1 MTKETGIKPV
11 FFLKGKRLFVR
22 YTVDRAVELST
33 AEESKL
39 KVDMSMNPA
48 DKQSV
53 LAKAWNFMTACIGK
67 AIIMDGVAVADK
79 KMEELRKNG

>member
-53 LAKAWNFMTACIGK
+53 LAKAWNFMTACVRK

>member
-33 AEESKL
+33 AEESKF

-53 LAKAWNFMTACIGK
+53 LAKAWNFMTACVGK
-67 AIIMDGVAVADK
+67 AIIMDGVAVADR

>member
-39 KVDMSMNPA
+39 KVNMSMNPA

-53 LAKAWNFMTACIGK
+53 LAKAWNFMTACVGK

>member
-48 DKQSV
+48 DKQGV
-53 LAKAWNFMTACIGK
+53 LAKAWNFMTACVGK

>member
-33 AEESKL
+33 AEESKF

-53 LAKAWNFMTACIGK
+53 LAKAWNFMTACVGK

>member
-53 LAKAWNFMTACIGK
+53 LAKVWNFMTTCVGK
-67 AIIMDGVAVADK
+67 AIIMDGVAVVDK